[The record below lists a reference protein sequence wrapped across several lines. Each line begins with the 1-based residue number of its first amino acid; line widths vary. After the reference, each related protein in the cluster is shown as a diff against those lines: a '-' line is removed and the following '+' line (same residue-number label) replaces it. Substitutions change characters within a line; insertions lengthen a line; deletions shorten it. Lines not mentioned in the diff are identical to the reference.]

1 MLTTSNNDGI
11 VESAN
16 REDAMTKEQAELR
29 MELERVATL
38 AQSVGDHR
46 AKLESAE
53 RDLAQAMYEIQQKWG
68 K

>member
-1 MLTTSNNDGI
+1 
-11 VESAN
+11 
-16 REDAMTKEQAELR
+16 MTKEQAELR

>member
-1 MLTTSNNDGI
+1 
-11 VESAN
+11 
-16 REDAMTKEQAELR
+16 MTKEQAELR
-29 MELERVATL
+29 MELERVAAL

>member
-1 MLTTSNNDGI
+1 MLTTSIYNGI
-11 VESAN
+11 VDSAN
-16 REDAMTKEQAELR
+16 RENAMTKEQAELR